1 MATTNMTM
9 RVDENL
15 KQQADE
21 LFSDLG
27 MNMTTAV
34 VIFLKQA
41 VREQRIPFSISR
53 EVPNGETVKAIENV
67 QKGIGLSKPFS
78 SVGELMEDLNADD

>member
-15 KQQADE
+15 KSQADE

-34 VIFLKQA
+34 TIFLKQA
-41 VREQRIPFSISR
+41 LREQGIPFSISR
-53 EVPNGETVKAIENV
+53 DVPNEVTRKAIEDTE
-67 QKGIGLSKPFS
+67 KGIGLSRGFS
-78 SVGELMEDLNADD
+78 SVSELMEDLNADD

>member
-15 KQQADE
+15 KRKADE
-21 LFSDLG
+21 LFTDLG

-34 VIFLKQA
+34 TIFLKQA
-41 VREQRIPFSISR
+41 LREQGIPFSISR
-53 EVPNGETVKAIENV
+53 DLPNNETRKAIDDAE
-67 QKGIGLSKPFS
+67 KGIGLSKTFS
-78 SVGELMEDLNADD
+78 SISELMEDLNADD

>member
-1 MATTNMTM
+1 MATINMTM

-15 KQQADE
+15 KSQADE

-34 VIFLKQA
+34 TIFLKQA
-41 VREQRIPFSISR
+41 LREQGIPFSISR
-53 EVPNGETVKAIENV
+53 DVPNEVTRKAIEDTE
-67 QKGIGLSKPFS
+67 KGIGLSRRFS
-78 SVGELMEDLNADD
+78 SVSELMEDLNADD

>member
-1 MATTNMTM
+1 MATINMTM

-15 KQQADE
+15 KSQADE

-34 VIFLKQA
+34 TIFLKQA
-41 VREQRIPFSISR
+41 LREQGIPFSISR
-53 EVPNGETVKAIENV
+53 DVPNEVTRKAIEDTE
-67 QKGIGLSKPFS
+67 KGIGLSRGFS
-78 SVGELMEDLNADD
+78 SVSELMEDLNADD

>member
-1 MATTNMTM
+1 MTM

-15 KQQADE
+15 KKSADE

-34 VIFLKQA
+34 TIFLKQSL
-41 VREQRIPFSISR
+41 REQRIPFSISR
-53 EVPNGETVKAIENV
+53 DIPNDETRKAIEDTE
-67 QKGIGLSKPFS
+67 KGIGLSRAFS
-78 SVGELMEDLNADD
+78 SVSELMEDLNADD

>member
-15 KQQADE
+15 KRKAEE
-21 LFSDLG
+21 LFTDLG

-34 VIFLKQA
+34 TIFLKQA
-41 VREQRIPFSISR
+41 LREQGIPFSISR
-53 EVPNGETVKAIENV
+53 DLPNNETRKAIDDTE
-67 QKGIGLSKPFS
+67 KGIGLSKAFS
-78 SVGELMEDLNADD
+78 SVSELMEDLNADD

>member
-15 KQQADE
+15 KRKADE
-21 LFSDLG
+21 LFADLG

-34 VIFLKQA
+34 TIFLKQA
-41 VREQRIPFSISR
+41 LREQGIPFSISR
-53 EVPNGETVKAIENV
+53 DLPNNETRKAIDDTE
-67 QKGIGLSKPFS
+67 KGIGLSKAFG
-78 SVGELMEDLNADD
+78 SVSELMEDLNADD